1 VREQHLSDE
10 AIAACADDVLPGLAR
25 GRALRHVDSC
35 AECAYAVA
43 GQREAAY
50 VLRAAPAPLLPFGLL
65 DRLRDVP
72 TTTPL
77 TTVPGSIAPD
87 GTAMFATFG
96 SMHFTMSPTAFV
108 EPVRPAA
115 QRNEHG
121 PLLDAAR
128 PAHTGAR
135 PAIRSAGR
143 RPPRGRHHPLDALIL
158 GRGWLAATR
167 LGQTRTRNRSSAGPM
182 SRSDA

>member
-25 GRALRHVDSC
+25 GRALRHVESC

-115 QRNEHG
+115 QRNRHVLPMMATAAAVMAAGIVAVGSGTPALSTAHSSTRHG
-121 PLLDAAR
+121 QPTPVLDQQFG
-128 PAHTGAR
+128 PQ
-135 PAIRSAGR
+135 
-143 RPPRGRHHPLDALIL
+143 DAD
-158 GRGWLAATR
+158 RLAAVTTPWMR
-167 LGQTRTRNRSSAGPM
+167 
-182 SRSDA
+182 